1 MNVPHRSSSL
11 AATAERTAHRFL
23 ILLPLLLAACT
34 SHRLLPGTT
43 YTPHAGKQRV
53 ENTTAGVSVVYYGDY
68 VFHQPRKR
76 HYPFTDRAWL
86 RSQLKPK
93 EARAFLAAH
102 TTIEPYGATLGL
114 VHASGSPVERADAV
128 RSMEGIGNLREE
140 EQQLGGTRWQVLS
153 YTLGDLT
160 YREYLTAKGDGSV
173 RLLFWTTPDQA
184 AWLERESL
192 PIVESYVGM

>member
-1 MNVPHRSSSL
+1 M
-11 AATAERTAHRFL
+11 AAMADRHVR
-23 ILLPLLLAACT
+23 PSLLLLTLLLTAC
-34 SHRLLPGTT
+34 SVHRLQPGTT

-53 ENTTAGVSVVYYGDY
+53 ENATAGVSVVYYGDY
-68 VFHQPRKR
+68 AFHQPRKR
-76 HYPFTDRAWL
+76 HYPFADRAWL

-128 RSMEGIGNLREE
+128 CSMEGIGNLREE